1 MKAPVQSIGTALVPC
16 QNKNAEQRGNMGEEA
31 LTGDRV
37 HVPAAALD
45 ATTLAPGAQLTVQA
59 RRAGTHQDVV
69 WLLFIALT
77 AIFGPD
83 LSPDAVIVLL
93 GFAVVQIAEPRLS
106 WLQTTRGSV
115 IAFTLKLA
123 LAYILI
129 GLTYGITSQ
138 YYWFLLLPVISA
150 ATSFGAVA
158 TLAATLLA
166 CGSYVSYLMFVDWK
180 TQYLTEEN
188 WREVGLR
195 VLCFF
200 LVAYLTNRLAEAK
213 RIEAS
218 RYQTTAEQLAEAN
231 RHLSEAEAAVR
242 RSERLAALGQ
252 LSAGLAHELRNPLGT
267 IKTSAELLNRNVPSE
282 NEVAREMAGFISSEV
297 DRTNALV
304 SRFLDFA
311 RPLALQLELGDITAV
326 IDRAALSIEHRAPPL
341 EVSIYRNYSPEIRP
355 FFFDPMLMER
365 VFHNLLLNAAEA
377 SPPRS
382 TVTVKTR
389 QAGDVVE
396 IDIIDT
402 GSGIDPK
409 ALESIFNPF
418 FTTKSH
424 GVGLGLAVVSRIVDE
439 HGGKI
444 TVETEP
450 GAGAVFRVFL
460 PARDSAE
467 DRRTV

>member
-1 MKAPVQSIGTALVPC
+1 MSEETLTSSVAVVNDAAPQAAP
-16 QNKNAEQRGNMGEEA
+16 QNAAPRWSGA
-31 LTGDRV
+31 V
-37 HVPAAALD
+37 HDAAW
-45 ATTLAPGAQLTVQA
+45 V
-59 RRAGTHQDVV
+59 
-69 WLLFIALT
+69 LFIALT
-77 AIFGPD
+77 ARFGPD
-83 LSPDAVIVLL
+83 LSPDAILVLI
-93 GFAVVQIAEPRLS
+93 GFAVVQLAEPRVAWFQS
-106 WLQTTRGSV
+106 KRGGV
-115 IAFTLKLA
+115 VAFAIKLA
-123 LAYILI
+123 LSYLLI
-129 GLTYGITSQ
+129 GLTSGITSQ

-158 TLAATLLA
+158 TLIATLLA
-166 CGSYVSYLMFVDWK
+166 GGAYVSYLLFIDWN
-180 TQYLTEEN
+180 TMYLTTEN
-188 WREVGLR
+188 QREIGLR

-200 LVAYLTNRLAEAK
+200 LVAYLTNRLAETR
-213 RIEAS
+213 RIEAR
-218 RYQTTAEQLAEAN
+218 RYQIAAEQLAEAN